1 MPMVGS
7 IVSCLK
13 GEKNMNVH
21 LEGNWRFLNNPTL
34 SNFQR
39 WAVGYDRLFQAMSDA
54 PRSEQSYPP
63 HNFIRE
69 SDEDFRIELALA
81 GFNKKDVKVVQEEQK
96 LTISG
101 NNSGKETQENILHK
115 GIASRA
121 FTKTF
126 YLAETIE
133 VMEALFENGMVIIKL
148 RQNIPE
154 DKKPK
159 LIELK

>member
-1 MPMVGS
+1 
-7 IVSCLK
+7 
-13 GEKNMNVH
+13 MNVH

-54 PRSEQSYPP
+54 PRSEQGYPP
-63 HNFIRE
+63 HNFIKE

-81 GFNKKDVKVVQEEQK
+81 GFSKEDVEVVQKEQK

-101 NNSGKETQENILHK
+101 NNSEKETQENILHK
-115 GIASRA
+115 GIAARA

-133 VMEALFENGMVIIKL
+133 VTEALFENGMVIIKL

>member
-1 MPMVGS
+1 
-7 IVSCLK
+7 
-13 GEKNMNVH
+13 MNVH

-54 PRSEQSYPP
+54 PRSEQGYPP
-63 HNFIRE
+63 HNFIKE
-69 SDEDFRIELALA
+69 SDEEFRIELALA
-81 GFNKKDVKVVQEEQK
+81 GFSKEDVEVVQKEQK

-101 NNSGKETQENILHK
+101 NNSEKETQENILHK
-115 GIASRA
+115 GIAARA

-133 VMEALFENGMVIIKL
+133 VMEASFENGMVIIKL
-148 RQNIPE
+148 RQDIPE
-154 DKKPK
+154 DKMPK
-159 LIELK
+159 LIEFK

>member
-1 MPMVGS
+1 
-7 IVSCLK
+7 
-13 GEKNMNVH
+13 MNVH

-63 HNFIRE
+63 HNFIKE
-69 SDEDFRIELALA
+69 SDEEFRIELALA
-81 GFNKKDVKVVQEEQK
+81 GFSKKDVKVVQEEQK

-101 NNSGKETQENILHK
+101 TNSEKEDQENILHR

-133 VMEALFENGMVIIKL
+133 VTDALFEDGMVIIKL

>member
-1 MPMVGS
+1 
-7 IVSCLK
+7 
-13 GEKNMNVH
+13 MNVH

-63 HNFIRE
+63 HNFIKE
-69 SDEDFRIELALA
+69 SDEEFRIELALA
-81 GFNKKDVKVVQEEQK
+81 GFSKEDVEVVQKEQK

-101 NNSGKETQENILHK
+101 NNSEKENQENILHK
-115 GIASRA
+115 GIAARA

-133 VMEALFENGMVIIKL
+133 VTEALFENGMVIIKL

>member
-1 MPMVGS
+1 
-7 IVSCLK
+7 
-13 GEKNMNVH
+13 MNVH

-54 PRSEQSYPP
+54 PRSEQGYPP
-63 HNFIRE
+63 HNFIKE

-81 GFNKKDVKVVQEEQK
+81 GFSKEDVEVVQKEQK

-101 NNSGKETQENILHK
+101 NNSEKENQENILHK
-115 GIASRA
+115 GIAARA

-133 VMEALFENGMVIIKL
+133 VTEALFENGMVIIKL

>member
-1 MPMVGS
+1 
-7 IVSCLK
+7 
-13 GEKNMNVH
+13 MNVH

-54 PRSEQSYPP
+54 PRSDQSYPP
-63 HNFIRE
+63 HNFIKE
-69 SDEDFRIELALA
+69 SDEEFRIELALA
-81 GFNKKDVKVVQEEQK
+81 GFTKEEVKIVQEEQK

-101 NNSGKETQENILHK
+101 NNSEKENQESILHK

-121 FTKTF
+121 FTKSF

>member
-1 MPMVGS
+1 
-7 IVSCLK
+7 
-13 GEKNMNVH
+13 MNVR
-21 LEGNWRFLNNPTL
+21 LEGNWGFLDTL
-34 SNFQR
+34 VINNFQR
-39 WAVGYDRLFQAMSDA
+39 WAVGYDRLFKTMLDA
-54 PRSEQSYPP
+54 PSRDAQTYPP
-63 HNFIRE
+63 HNFIKE
-69 SDEDFRIELALA
+69 SDEEFKIELALA
-81 GFNKKDVKVVQEEQK
+81 GFKKEDVKVVQEEQK

-101 NNSGKETQENILHK
+101 NNSEKEDQENILHK

-121 FTKTF
+121 FTKIF

-133 VMEALFENGMVIIKL
+133 VTEASFENGMVIIKL

>member
-1 MPMVGS
+1 
-7 IVSCLK
+7 
-13 GEKNMNVH
+13 MNEH

-54 PRSEQSYPP
+54 PRSEQGYPP
-63 HNFIRE
+63 HNFIKE
-69 SDEDFRIELALA
+69 SDEEFRIELALA
-81 GFNKKDVKVVQEEQK
+81 GFSKEDVEVVQKEQK

-101 NNSGKETQENILHK
+101 NNSEKETQENILHK
-115 GIASRA
+115 GIAARA

-133 VMEALFENGMVIIKL
+133 VTEALFENGMVIIKL

>member
-1 MPMVGS
+1 
-7 IVSCLK
+7 
-13 GEKNMNVH
+13 MNVH

-54 PRSEQSYPP
+54 PRSEQGYPP
-63 HNFIRE
+63 HNFIKE
-69 SDEDFRIELALA
+69 SDEEFRIELALA
-81 GFNKKDVKVVQEEQK
+81 GFSKEDVEVVQKEQK

-101 NNSGKETQENILHK
+101 NNSEKETQENILHK
-115 GIASRA
+115 GIAARA

-133 VMEALFENGMVIIKL
+133 VTEALFENGMVIIKL

>member
-1 MPMVGS
+1 
-7 IVSCLK
+7 
-13 GEKNMNVH
+13 MNVH

-63 HNFIRE
+63 HNFIKE
-69 SDEDFRIELALA
+69 SDEEFRIELALA

-133 VMEALFENGMVIIKL
+133 VTEALFENGMVIIKL

>member
-1 MPMVGS
+1 
-7 IVSCLK
+7 
-13 GEKNMNVH
+13 MNVH

-54 PRSEQSYPP
+54 PRSEQGYPP
-63 HNFIRE
+63 HNFIKE

-81 GFNKKDVKVVQEEQK
+81 GFSKKDVKVVQEEQK

-101 NNSGKETQENILHK
+101 TNSEKENQENILHK
-115 GIASRA
+115 GIAARA

-133 VMEALFENGMVIIKL
+133 VTEALFENGMVIIKL

>member
-1 MPMVGS
+1 
-7 IVSCLK
+7 
-13 GEKNMNVH
+13 MNVH
-21 LEGNWRFLNNPTL
+21 LEGNWRFLNEPTL

-63 HNFIRE
+63 HNFIKE

-81 GFNKKDVKVVQEEQK
+81 GFSKEDVKVVQEEQK

-101 NNSGKETQENILHK
+101 NNSEKENQENILHK

-126 YLAETIE
+126 YLADDIKVT
-133 VMEALFENGMVIIKL
+133 EALFENGMVIIKL

-159 LIELK
+159 LIEFK

>member
-1 MPMVGS
+1 M
-7 IVSCLK
+7 LK
-13 GEKNMNVH
+13 KENTMNVR
-21 LEGNWRFLNNPTL
+21 LEGNWGFLDTL
-34 SNFQR
+34 VINNFQR
-39 WAVGYDRLFQAMSDA
+39 WAVGYDRLFKTMLDA
-54 PRSEQSYPP
+54 PSRDAQTYPP
-63 HNFIRE
+63 HNFIKE
-69 SDEDFRIELALA
+69 SDEEFKIELALA
-81 GFNKKDVKVVQEEQK
+81 GFKKEDVKVVQEEQK

-101 NNSGKETQENILHK
+101 NNSEKEDQENILHK

-121 FTKTF
+121 FTKIF

-133 VMEALFENGMVIIKL
+133 VTEASFENGMVIIKL

>member
-1 MPMVGS
+1 
-7 IVSCLK
+7 
-13 GEKNMNVH
+13 MNVH

-54 PRSEQSYPP
+54 PRSEQGYPP
-63 HNFIRE
+63 HNFIKE

-81 GFNKKDVKVVQEEQK
+81 GFSKEDVEVVQKEQK

-101 NNSGKETQENILHK
+101 NNSEKEDQENILHK

-133 VMEALFENGMVIIKL
+133 VMEASFENGMVIIQL

>member
-1 MPMVGS
+1 M
-7 IVSCLK
+7 LK
-13 GEKNMNVH
+13 KENTMNVR
-21 LEGNWRFLNNPTL
+21 LEGNWGFLNTPSIN
-34 SNFQR
+34 NFQR
-39 WAVGYDRLFQAMSDA
+39 WAVGYDRLFKAILDA
-54 PRSEQSYPP
+54 PERDAQSYPP
-63 HNFIRE
+63 HNFIKE
-69 SDEDFRIELALA
+69 SDEEFKIELALA
-81 GFNKKDVKVVQEEQK
+81 GFKKEDVKVVQEEQK

-101 NNSGKETQENILHK
+101 NNSEKEDQENILHK

-121 FTKTF
+121 FTKIF

-133 VMEALFENGMVIIKL
+133 VTEASFENGMVIIKL

>member
-1 MPMVGS
+1 
-7 IVSCLK
+7 
-13 GEKNMNVH
+13 MNVH

-63 HNFIRE
+63 HNFIKE
-69 SDEDFRIELALA
+69 SDEEFRIELALA
-81 GFNKKDVKVVQEEQK
+81 GFSKEDVKIVQEEQK

-101 NNSGKETQENILHK
+101 NNSEKEDQENILHK

-133 VMEALFENGMVIIKL
+133 VMEASFENGMVIIKL